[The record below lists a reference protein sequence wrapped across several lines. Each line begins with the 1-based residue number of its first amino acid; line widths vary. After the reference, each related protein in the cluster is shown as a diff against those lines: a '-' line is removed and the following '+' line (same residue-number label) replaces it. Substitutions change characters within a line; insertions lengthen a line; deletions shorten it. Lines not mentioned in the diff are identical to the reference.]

1 MADDINALADEYFE
15 FLSRVG
21 PTGAHMRGDYRYMD
35 RFEDLS
41 REAEDDE
48 IAVRRSFVARAAA
61 VDPSSLHG
69 DDVTTREA
77 LIFDAE
83 TAADLAETR
92 QAEFGVDPT
101 AGLQAMLPV
110 ARAAADGR
118 YAGARRSHGRQV
130 SGNRHRLR
138 STHRPIPRGHRRREN
153 PCRIRHQQDDRP
165 ARRDARRLGRR

>member
-41 REAEDDE
+41 RDAEDDE
-48 IAVRRSFVARAAA
+48 ITVRRSFVARAAA

-101 AGLQAMLPV
+101 AGLQAMLPTRAEGGPPS
-110 ARAAADGR
+110 ARPL
-118 YAGARRSHGRQV
+118 YT
-130 SGNRHRLR
+130 LF
-138 STHRPIPRGHRRREN
+138 
-153 PCRIRHQQDDRP
+153 
-165 ARRDARRLGRR
+165 